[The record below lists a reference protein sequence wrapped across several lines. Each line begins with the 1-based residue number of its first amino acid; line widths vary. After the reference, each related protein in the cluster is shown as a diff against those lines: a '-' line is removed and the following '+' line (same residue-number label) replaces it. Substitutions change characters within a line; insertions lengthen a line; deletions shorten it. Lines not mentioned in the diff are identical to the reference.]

1 MVRRSTLIVS
11 FIFSLTFAF
20 TSMAEPV
27 WYTVTGENVLVRCGA
42 DSTYYAF
49 TTAEQGSLVA
59 VTAEK
64 YNWARVGAVGTNF
77 DDAWGYI
84 KYPAS
89 KPGRF
94 EMGVDGTSGTT
105 LGATPILAPNMNA
118 DDIAHSW
125 RQLCILPRG
134 EQVVILETT
143 TVEKDALHAEPHV
156 VHKVK
161 LPPMAEG
168 WINMADLEIATPK
181 NEVVEETEIEET
193 TVTAE
198 SESDLIMGEELPV
211 EVVESTGQDEVIE
224 IVVEEPL
231 LVHWMALTDE
241 ELVEAEIVVEE
252 PVEVEVVEMT
262 YLEQL
267 ETTYAGMTIADLDPS
282 ELVCLHEEYLA
293 ASEVEIDPI
302 RAEFARMRAR
312 QIEVYATLNAQEA
325 DITSLMGRVQRT
337 TQDAIDREFAIASTG
352 EYEVI
357 GRLEESAVF
366 NGNDRPQLYR
376 VRDVETGRTL
386 AYMRPSEDLVLPTM
400 VGQHVGIM
408 GLKRYDPALQVNIVS
423 VARVDLLASNTAFVP
438 VD

>member
-1 MVRRSTLIVS
+1 MVRRSTLFVS
-11 FIFSLTFAF
+11 FIFSLTFTIA
-20 TSMAEPV
+20 SMAEPV

-64 YNWARVGAVGTNF
+64 YNWARVSAVGTNF

-94 EMGVDGTSGTT
+94 ELGVDGASGTT
-105 LGATPILAPNMNA
+105 LGATPVLAPNMNA

-134 EQVVILETT
+134 EQVVIIETT
-143 TVEKDALHAEPHV
+143 MIEKDALHAEPHI

-161 LPPMAEG
+161 LPARAEG
-168 WINMADLEIATPK
+168 WINMADLEVAVATETTPGTEVVEVEDETIDLVMGERLQAEAAEQEEVEVELFVEE
-181 NEVVEETEIEET
+181 NPLLVQWMSVVEIEPVVTDEVVAEVVEE
-193 TVTAE
+193 
-198 SESDLIMGEELPV
+198 
-211 EVVESTGQDEVIE
+211 
-224 IVVEEPL
+224 
-231 LVHWMALTDE
+231 
-241 ELVEAEIVVEE
+241 
-252 PVEVEVVEMT
+252 EVEVVELT

-267 ETTYAGMTIADLDPS
+267 EAAYGGMTIAELDPS

-293 ASEVEIDPI
+293 ASEVEVDPI

-312 QIEVYATLNAQEA
+312 QIEVYATLNAQET
-325 DITSLMGRVQRT
+325 DITSLRSRVEKT
-337 TQDAIDREFAIASTG
+337 TQNAIDREFAIASTG
-352 EYEVI
+352 EYEVV
-357 GRLEESAVF
+357 GRLEASAVF
-366 NGNDRPQLYR
+366 DGNERPRLYR
-376 VRDVETGRTL
+376 IRDSRTGRTL
-386 AYMRPSEDLVLPTM
+386 AYMRPNDDLVLPTM
-400 VGQHVGIM
+400 VGQHIGVM
-408 GLKRYDPALQVNIVS
+408 GLKRYDPGLQVNIVN